1 MGERDHLATLSYY
14 IKCAGYYIQAQKIHK
29 KRSFVALLLLLVEKL
44 RIFAASLNNRT
55 TY

>member
-1 MGERDHLATLSYY
+1 MIYNVQETTFG
-14 IKCAGYYIQAQKIHK
+14 HK
-29 KRSFVALLLLLVEKL
+29 KTHKKHSFVALLLLLVEKL